1 MKYLPRM
8 VVVKKTAWFCKRE
21 YLPRMKKS
29 TSTFP
34 SVLQQLEHIW
44 AQRTKHW
51 EAGIALI
58 EKWYYLTRTKHADPN
73 ANS

>member
-1 MKYLPRM
+1 
-8 VVVKKTAWFCKRE
+8 
-21 YLPRMKKS
+21 MKKS

-73 ANS
+73 VNS